1 MIFGSRIYAAGISEG
16 NARGW
21 VFVWK
26 INISN
31 IVKFWVQSLSR
42 PHYHRIYQQERK
54 GFVIDFIILWLIFYI
69 SNMLEEKEK
78 QKQ

>member
-1 MIFGSRIYAAGISEG
+1 MIFGSRIYAAGGRKCSRLRGCSKNKHFEHSEILSTFSKPPALSSDLA
-16 NARGW
+16 AR
-21 VFVWK
+21 
-26 INISN
+26 
-31 IVKFWVQSLSR
+31 Q
-42 PHYHRIYQQERK
+42 K

>member
-1 MIFGSRIYAAGISEG
+1 MIFGSCIYAAGISEG

-21 VFVWK
+21 EVVRR
-26 INISN
+26 INVSN
-31 IVKFWVQSLSR
+31 IVKFWVHSLSR
-42 PHYHRIYQQERK
+42 PHYHPIYQQDRK

>member
-1 MIFGSRIYAAGISEG
+1 MRLAEG
-16 NARGW
+16 NARGLE
-21 VFVWK
+21 VVRK

-31 IVKFWVQSLSR
+31 ILKFWVHSLSR
-42 PHYHRIYQQERK
+42 PHYHPIYQQDRK

-69 SNMLEEKEK
+69 SNVLEEKEK